1 MGYIDMQNLLPG
13 MKQYLPWLASI
24 DSQALKYACRQL
36 NDSYQRFFRCQG
48 GFPKYKSRKNSNGQS
63 YTTTHGAN
71 IHVLTDAIKLP
82 LLGIVRCKGL
92 RKLDGLISKATISRT
107 PSRKYY
113 VSVLY
118 TVEAE
123 ETAPVT
129 GEVGLDVGIKDFAV
143 DSNKVHYENPKYLK
157 KSMDKLRREQRRLSR
172 KKPGS
177 KNFEKQCV
185 KVGRVHE
192 YISNQRSDHHHKLS
206 RKLVDENQIIAV
218 ESLNIKGMVRNHK
231 LARSI
236 SDAGWGEFFRML
248 EYKAG
253 WAGRTLVKVPTF
265 FPSSQTCSCCGY
277 QNREVKGLAVREWKC
292 PRCGA
297 VHNRDENAADAIL
310 AEAKRILKQQAA

>member
-1 MGYIDMQNLLPG
+1 MYVRRGEYMGYIDMQNLLPG

-48 GFPKYKSRKNSNGQS
+48 G
-63 YTTTHGAN
+63 
-71 IHVLTDAIKLP
+71 
-82 LLGIVRCKGL
+82 
-92 RKLDGLISKATISRT
+92 
-107 PSRKYY
+107 YY

-129 GEVGLDVGIKDFAV
+129 GEVGLDVSIKDFAV

-277 QNREVKGLAVREWKC
+277 QNREVKDLAVREWKC